1 MAESEQRQESRA
13 RRTAVSSSGWSLT
26 LGRILGIPVRI
37 HFTFLILLV
46 WFGIMGASQFG
57 GPFWAVLVLV
67 CLFGCVLLHEL
78 GHAVAA
84 RRFGVRTREI
94 VLYPIGGIA
103 QLENLPGGRAELVI
117 ALAGPAVNL
126 VLAGALAVA
135 LFFVD
140 PGIGADAA
148 AGAPAAG
155 PRWILPWL
163 LFANVV
169 LFVFNLIPAFP
180 MDGGRVLRAALTLRL
195 GPEKATRIAARV
207 GQTIAVLFGLVGI
220 FGLPPVLAPSP
231 ILVLIALFVFLG
243 ATQEAA
249 YERRRTTVEGHSA
262 REAMVTR
269 FETLAP
275 QDSLA
280 RASELLLAT
289 HQQDFPVIDGWGRVA
304 GVLTRS
310 TLLQGLAR
318 EGSEAAV
325 LDIMVREVPVATP
338 DADLEE
344 ILRHLQARPDLPV
357 LVLQEGRLLGM
368 ITLENLGE
376 FIEVARRSPAR
387 REPSGS

>member
-1 MAESEQRQESRA
+1 MAESDQQEARA
-13 RRTAVSSSGWSLT
+13 RRRGGGSGSGWSLT
-26 LGRILGIPVRI
+26 LGTILGIPVRI

-46 WFGIMGASQFG
+46 WFGVVSAGQFG
-57 GPFWAVLVLV
+57 GAFWAALVLV

-78 GHAVAA
+78 GHATAA
-84 RRFGVRTREI
+84 RRYGVRTREI

-103 QLENLPGGRAELVI
+103 QLENIPGGRAELVI
-117 ALAGPAVNL
+117 ALAGPLVNL
-126 VLAGALAVA
+126 ILAGLLLLAIVLTDPALAEDVA
-135 LFFVD
+135 R
-140 PGIGADAA
+140 GMEIT
-148 AGAPAAG
+148 G
-155 PRWILPWL
+155 PRTLLPWL
-163 LFANVV
+163 LFANVM

-195 GPEKATRIAARV
+195 GSERATQIAARV
-207 GQTIAVLFGLVGI
+207 GQTIAVLFGLAGI

-249 YERRRTTVEGHSA
+249 YERRRTTVEGRTA
-262 REAMVTR
+262 REAMVTQ

-275 QDSLA
+275 QESLG
-280 RASELLLAT
+280 RASQLLLGT
-289 HQQDFPVIDGWGRVA
+289 HQQDFPVIDAWGRVA

-310 TLLQGLAR
+310 ALLEGLAR
-318 EGSEAAV
+318 EGSSGAV

-344 ILRHLQARPDLPV
+344 ILRHLQARPGMPV
-357 LVLQEGRLLGM
+357 LVLQEGKLLGM

-376 FIEVARRSPAR
+376 FIEVSRRSPAR
-387 REPSGS
+387 PGPASS